1 MSAKPKVNV
10 IVPIEADLQ
19 AQVEAVADVRY
30 IDWSVARADLLA
42 AMQDVEGVLLT
53 PRVRGDAEFFDAS
66 PKLRVLS
73 TTSVGYDA
81 FNIDEATKHGV
92 VVCHTPGV
100 LTNAVANLTVALIL
114 NLALKLREN
123 EAYVRDGNW
132 AANATRPGLGID
144 IQGKTLGVV
153 GFGRIGQTV
162 TRFVQALGM
171 KTIWYDVF
179 DTPHPSAPKSE
190 YRPLDALLAEADF
203 VTLHTNLDAT
213 TRHFI
218 GAAELAKMKRTAFL
232 VNTARGGLVDQVALT
247 EALRALRAR
256 GLKILMLTGDHA
268 LTAMAVAHP
277 LGLKHAE
284 ASVAPADKQARV
296 TQLRAAGK
304 IVAMVGDGIND
315 APALAAADVGI
326 AMGTGTDV
334 AIESAGLSLLH
345 GDLRGLVR
353 AVALSHAVM
362 RNIRQN
368 LVFAFLYNALGI
380 PIAAG
385 LLYPWLGILLS
396 PMLAGAAMC
405 LSSVSVIANALRLRT
420 VRLD

>member
-1 MSAKPKVNV
+1 MLSKAGAFHKQQRAWYNRSADPTIIWVNSEMERLPRQNLYISPSLTLQQKDAIMSAKPKVNV

-247 EALRALRAR
+247 EALRNGTIAGAGLDVLESEPPAADDPIYTLPNVVCYPHIGSATHETRRAMRELAVQNLIAVITGQRPPAPVNPEALR
-256 GLKILMLTGDHA
+256 
-268 LTAMAVAHP
+268 
-277 LGLKHAE
+277 
-284 ASVAPADKQARV
+284 
-296 TQLRAAGK
+296 
-304 IVAMVGDGIND
+304 
-315 APALAAADVGI
+315 
-326 AMGTGTDV
+326 
-334 AIESAGLSLLH
+334 
-345 GDLRGLVR
+345 
-353 AVALSHAVM
+353 
-362 RNIRQN
+362 
-368 LVFAFLYNALGI
+368 
-380 PIAAG
+380 
-385 LLYPWLGILLS
+385 
-396 PMLAGAAMC
+396 
-405 LSSVSVIANALRLRT
+405 
-420 VRLD
+420 